1 MRGRRQGAVLTDWLP
16 ATFGVVGVST
26 AIDSDDLED
35 KWNFSSVAVDSLYN
49 PATTIE
55 GKDS

>member
-1 MRGRRQGAVLTDWLP
+1 LTDWLP

-35 KWNFSSVAVDSLYN
+35 RWNFSSVAVDSLHN